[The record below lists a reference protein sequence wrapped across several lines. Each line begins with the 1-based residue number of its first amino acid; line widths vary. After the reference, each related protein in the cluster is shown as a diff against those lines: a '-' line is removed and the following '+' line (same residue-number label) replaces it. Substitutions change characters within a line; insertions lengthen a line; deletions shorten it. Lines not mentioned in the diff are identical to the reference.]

1 MAISR
6 TRFSEYID
14 VPEWVIIHELYEGE
28 NSHEAFELDFDRAL
42 EAGPA
47 SIIVEPRRLGEET
60 ARWIALGNCL
70 HQTSLLSGIGSLA
83 TTLLLCP
90 PSPTPSSAHT
100 LFVIGAP
107 LAGVSAFC
115 AAVYSLSWATDPC
128 IHYQVE
134 KDRAVL
140 DRLPLR
146 ELANPQPLVLVRRDE
161 RKKRAAHLITTGL
174 SVGVV
179 LWRLY
184 QVWRNGDSGA
194 LPAYS

>member
-1 MAISR
+1 MEK
-6 TRFSEYID
+6 TEYID

-115 AAVYSLSWATDPC
+115 AYRLLAIVGNRPLHPLPGRERSGRPRSATT
-128 IHYQVE
+128 E
-134 KDRAVL
+134 G
-140 DRLPLR
+140 
-146 ELANPQPLVLVRRDE
+146 
-161 RKKRAAHLITTGL
+161 TG
-174 SVGVV
+174 
-179 LWRLY
+179 
-184 QVWRNGDSGA
+184 
-194 LPAYS
+194 